1 MDKGF
6 NFTESLASQ
15 SDLSLINK
23 IKDSND
29 EGSLME
35 LINRHSGIYH
45 TMVNNFLSG
54 PKNVG
59 DKGNLLDDKVHEVYS
74 CAIKFDPSKNTKFPT
89 YLANHTKWKCLGVL
103 NKKKKQQE
111 ISFEDE
117 NIFFEP
123 SCDSFIENLSKDE
136 ILKTFSKFLEKET
149 DDRVRKII
157 DKRYNVDNHK
167 LRPWKIIAEELGMS
181 IQGCINIHNKFL
193 TKIKKQTKYV

>member
-23 IKDSND
+23 IKDDND

-136 ILKTFSKFLEKET
+136 ILKTFSKFLEKEK

>member
-23 IKDSND
+23 IKDDND
-29 EGSLME
+29 EGSLIE

-136 ILKTFSKFLEKET
+136 ILKTFSKFLEKEK

>member
-193 TKIKKQTKYV
+193 TKINKQTKYV